1 MSAQA
6 SIANVQGRARY
17 LALPI
22 SAAAGKGQDP
32 HAQLRPWQHPSP
44 QPPTCTGAHRQ
55 AGPAPHCPAGTQT
68 GARWS
73 SGTCRHTCPEYTT
86 LSSTSIAAP
95 VGSLSLSL
103 SLSLTHTHTH
113 TRAHACALSWHL
125 LSRSWCLQ
133 LTHQTRIRESA
144 STARMAWSRAS
155 SHFSLL
161 SLRTCCSFCRSM
173 PSASAKSASFRNSPT
188 APQYSA
194 WR

>member
-32 HAQLRPWQHPSP
+32 HAQLRPCQHPSP

-103 SLSLTHTHTH
+103 SLSLTHTHT
-113 TRAHACALSWHL
+113 RARARVRAVMAFAVSQLVPAAYSPDTHPGVCQHRTHGVVPSIVPL
-125 LSRSWCLQ
+125 LLAELEDLLQ
-133 LTHQTRIRESA
+133 LLPKHA
-144 STARMAWSRAS
+144 VC
-155 SHFSLL
+155 L
-161 SLRTCCSFCRSM
+161 C
-173 PSASAKSASFRNSPT
+173 
-188 APQYSA
+188 
-194 WR
+194 